1 MLAVFN
7 EMEIANLPL
16 EQRESYEKAKSDR
29 KAWDDELER
38 KLKEEFDKGSRQ
50 GRNEGFKSDLCRTFS
65 KLLKSYEKSD
75 RKEDIENLNKLQ
87 EKLLEVYQEE
97 MPFKKSQE
105 EKILQESQQE
115 KTSDEDQNKNI
126 DGGYETGA
134 TGEELVGIMV
144 KEVTRDKNAK
154 DTESDLGKSQDRV
167 TNEKL
172 QQTFIE
178 NADNLLSIHQTTNNT
193 QEVASTMEESPQEM
207 TGVLKQ
213 TMISLQK
220 LMSELNQIEE
230 NSKRVEKENQ
240 EMKRVINQ
248 LEEKSKRMEKEN
260 QEMKKEI
267 QKMKEKIENQ
277 SEMKK

>member
-1 MLAVFN
+1 L
-7 EMEIANLPL
+7 
-16 EQRESYEKAKSDR
+16 S
-29 KAWDDELER
+29 
-38 KLKEEFDKGSRQ
+38 
-50 GRNEGFKSDLCRTFS
+50 
-65 KLLKSYEKSD
+65 
-75 RKEDIENLNKLQ
+75 
-87 EKLLEVYQEE
+87 
-97 MPFKKSQE
+97 
-105 EKILQESQQE
+105 
-115 KTSDEDQNKNI
+115 
-126 DGGYETGA
+126 
-134 TGEELVGIMV
+134 
-144 KEVTRDKNAK
+144 
-154 DTESDLGKSQDRV
+154 
-167 TNEKL
+167 
-172 QQTFIE
+172 QQTFIG